1 MAFPDYWFVG
11 TLKSIGWPRKE
22 GRFLRKTF
30 VVDSN
35 VADRTLDLLILTGI
49 LIGADA
55 PEIGTTIL
63 VSQFDEKDWKDK
75 NELEGF
81 TSLLHEAA
89 NATDPQGN
97 SYVFAKVAPKVP
109 WEFFDHEKFLYTIT
123 TRFIGALWLGLTKPQ
138 QVAERI
144 DTIGRSQYEDELFR
158 AGLKGSAHSRE
169 EMLQAALEIVSAYET
184 EIEKLKDAPP
194 PLLNYINEQRSSE
207 KA

>member
-1 MAFPDYWFVG
+1 MAFPEYWFAG
-11 TLKSIGWPRKE
+11 TLKSMGWPRKE
-22 GRFLRKTF
+22 GGFLRKTF

-35 VADRTLDLLILTGI
+35 VADRTLDLLIDTGI
-49 LIGADA
+49 MIGADA

-75 NELEGF
+75 NELETF
-81 TSLLHEAA
+81 TSFLYEAA
-89 NATDPQGN
+89 NEPYLQGN
-97 SYVFAKVAPKVP
+97 SDVFARVAPKVP
-109 WEFFDHEKFLYTIT
+109 REAFGHQSSLHAIT

-144 DTIGRSQYEDELFR
+144 DTIGRSQYADEFFS
-158 AGLKGSAHSRE
+158 AGLIGSAHSRE

-184 EIEKLKDAPP
+184 EREKLKDAPP